1 LKHYLFG
8 KTQNGLPVFAYEFN
22 PEADAKH
29 ILILGGVHGDE
40 VEGVGVANALV
51 SRWMEN
57 NPLKSKIT
65 VVPFF
70 NMDGTLAGQRKNANG
85 VDLNRNLPS
94 KDWTS
99 DVANERYFPG
109 TEAGSEPE
117 NKSLMRFLENNKLD
131 FIISLHSFSR
141 YLLNVN
147 GDCEPIA
154 SVLNELTGYPIE
166 ESMGYPTPGCLGTLT
181 GFEMGI
187 PTITYE
193 LNRGQDLAELIPV
206 HTDAIEKAILK
217 FEN

>member
-1 LKHYLFG
+1 MNIFSFG
-8 KTQNGLPVFAYEFN
+8 NTVNSLAVTAHQFN
-22 PEADAKH
+22 ENSDSKN
-29 ILILGGVHGDE
+29 ILILAGVHGDE
-40 VEGVGVANALV
+40 VEGIAVANALIAK
-51 SRWMEN
+51 WEKE
-57 NPLKSKIT
+57 LKFKSKVT

-70 NMDGTLAGQRKNANG
+70 NLDGTLAGTRKNANSI
-85 VDLNRNLPS
+85 DLNRNLPS

-99 DVANERYFPG
+99 EVANERYYPG

-117 NKSLMRFLENNKLD
+117 NKALLKFLEENKVD

-141 YLLNVN
+141 FLLNVN

-154 SVLNELTGYPIE
+154 SVLHKETNYPIE

-193 LNRGQDLAELIPV
+193 LERGRDVAELIPV
-206 HTDAIEKAILK
+206 HTKAIEKAILA
-217 FEN
+217 FEA